1 MVIKTAVMGKVSGS
15 DGDTLT
21 DPTME
26 IEYDLTVIPAV
37 VHTIVRENHGAGN
50 LAFQHS
56 YAYSGGLG
64 QVVLQKVQAE
74 PGLAPKRNGNGDL
87 EFDGG
92 ELVFEDTTPNPRWVG
107 NGRVIVDNK
116 GNPVKQY
123 EPFFDSSPAYTDEQE
138 LVEWGVTPFIHY
150 DPLGRMIRTDL
161 PDGTFL
167 KVSFTPW
174 QQVTHDANDNV
185 LASDWY
191 AERDA
196 LVGGTPHNDGEKY
209 AALHAEPHDSTPT
222 TTLLDNLGRPFL
234 VIADN
239 GLDENDVPQKFETRT
254 KLDIEGNTL
263 EVKDARNNVAETN
276 TFAPG
281 GLQLKTHSVDAGTRL
296 ALPNVLGNPLR
307 AWDNRQNV
315 RRWTYDV
322 LNRPTHA
329 YLKHAADPEVLQQ
342 RIVYGES
349 LGVSAD
355 DTNHLGQVYRVYD
368 SAGVLTSLAYDFKGN
383 LLATERGLAEAYKTT
398 PDWIDLATETDPA
411 LIHAAAAPLLEGETF
426 TTSWTYDA
434 LSRVRTQT
442 TPDASVT
449 TQTFGLGGMLQSVA
463 VNVRGALT
471 ATDIVTNIDY
481 NARGQRL
488 LIEYGNGSTT
498 DYEYDPNNFR
508 VTRIHTERPPTYAG
522 LRTVQDLRYH
532 YDPSGN
538 IAQIRDQAQQG
549 VFFDNAYVDP
559 TQKFRYD
566 PTYRLIEATGREHD
580 ALAKPTPAGFTP
592 IAHPQDTQAQRL
604 YKQLYTYDSVG
615 NIREMAHRVIV
626 GNVEQVAWRRGYLYA
641 TAGNRLQYTNV
652 PGDDVD
658 DPQSYTGFYDYDEHG
673 NMITI
678 AQIPGGLT
686 WDDDDRLQSTSHVG
700 GGTVYYVYDGAG
712 QRVRK
717 VTVNLSGTTSK
728 QRLYFGGWETYR
740 EHKNINTTNDLDLER
755 ETLHVHDDHGRVCLI
770 ETKTVDAGAPVVT
783 PANIARY
790 QYSNHLGTANLEL
803 DDVAEVISYEEFH
816 PYGTSSY
823 RAANSAIEVS
833 AKRYRYTGQERDE
846 ETGLAYHGARYYAPW
861 LARWTA
867 ADPIGLGD
875 GVNRYWYTHDNP
887 ATLKD
892 PSRLLKKSRPAQIG
906 MSIRTEHGRIRPR
919 RALLDDEWGGFA
931 GSVAI
936 FQRPASGTAPPD
948 PEQEVPKGLV
958 DRGEPNQVRLTGT
971 TAAPGLGLQ
980 VSFGRPSRARSSD
993 KSGAEVGAPAF
1004 GAMRGPKFLWRALPM
1019 RDAGWRTGG
1028 LTTVRPLTAPLSP
1041 KTMTF
1046 EHMRWYKAEKSPI
1059 LHGHGTN
1066 RISLAG
1072 TPANAQSLVDVGR
1085 APAGVVRVNVPHAEA
1100 LGVEFRGPEK
1110 IHADLSTVRADY
1122 QAQVDAA
1129 PSKTKADRPLRT
1141 MAAAD
1146 KALEYADKWK
1156 ETHAIEH
1163 VPPKALS
1170 EVRSL
1175 RAERSG
1181 EAARHVARGLGP
1193 PLLAF
1198 GAYSSVMRIASAPT
1212 EQRGDVIM
1220 EESSAWV
1227 GGLAG
1232 AEVGAQLGAAGGP
1245 WGCLRVA

>member
-15 DGDTLT
+15 DGDTLA
-21 DPTME
+21 DPTTE
-26 IEYDLTVIPAV
+26 LEYDLTVIPAV

-150 DPLGRMIRTDL
+150 DPLGRMVRTDL
-161 PDGTFL
+161 PDGTFI
-167 KVSFTPW
+167 KVAFTPW
-174 QQVTHDANDNV
+174 EQVTHDANDNV

-191 AERDA
+191 AERAA

-488 LIEYGNGSTT
+488 LIEYGNGSST
-498 DYEYDPNNFR
+498 DYEYDPKNFR

-538 IAQIRDQAQQG
+538 IAQIRDQAQQS

-641 TAGNRLQYTNV
+641 TAGNRLTYTNV
-652 PGDDVD
+652 PGDNVD

-717 VTVNLSGTTSK
+717 VTVNQSGTTSK

-803 DDVAEVISYEEFH
+803 DEDAEVISYEEFH

-823 RAANSAIEVS
+823 RAANNAIEVS

-875 GVNRYWYTHDNP
+875 GPNRYAYVSSNP
-887 ATLKD
+887 ISHRDA
-892 PSRLLKKSRPAQIG
+892 SGRSKSRFQVE
-906 MSIRTEHGRIRPR
+906 R
-919 RALLDDEWGGFA
+919 DEARMDAVVA
-931 GSVAI
+931 G
-936 FQRPASGTAPPD
+936 
-948 PEQEVPKGLV
+948 
-958 DRGEPNQVRLTGT
+958 
-971 TAAPGLGLQ
+971 
-980 VSFGRPSRARSSD
+980 
-993 KSGAEVGAPAF
+993 
-1004 GAMRGPKFLWRALPM
+1004 
-1019 RDAGWRTGG
+1019 
-1028 LTTVRPLTAPLSP
+1028 
-1041 KTMTF
+1041 
-1046 EHMRWYKAEKSPI
+1046 
-1059 LHGHGTN
+1059 
-1066 RISLAG
+1066 
-1072 TPANAQSLVDVGR
+1072 
-1085 APAGVVRVNVPHAEA
+1085 
-1100 LGVEFRGPEK
+1100 
-1110 IHADLSTVRADY
+1110 
-1122 QAQVDAA
+1122 
-1129 PSKTKADRPLRT
+1129 
-1141 MAAAD
+1141 
-1146 KALEYADKWK
+1146 
-1156 ETHAIEH
+1156 AIEH
-1163 VPPKALS
+1163 GKSHNLSQKEVTALIEERVKAAGLGYQDKKVKQKPKRKEGAGSEKQTQKPKKGDKSTVDNVAQSAKVNDRSKIAVRKEYSEAAKRASQIGIFPKDANSTFSAAEHALGDNHSAYSSVS
-1170 EVRSL
+1170 ERPFGAPEFQGERVYIDVDTAVRHGAEYVSHEQL
-1175 RAERSG
+1175 KADVAEHVANKPSEANRAEAWRKRQTGVLG
-1181 EAARHVARGLGP
+1181 EKESLFKGYIEPGAVHSRATRVLHHAARGLGRFGVAMTVRDVA
-1193 PLLAF
+1193 LALE
-1198 GAYSSVMRIASAPT
+1198 ASVREGSLRPIT
-1212 EQRGDVIM
+1212 
-1220 EESSAWV
+1220 
-1227 GGLAG
+1227 
-1232 AEVGAQLGAAGGP
+1232 AEVIRQGGAWAGSALGFSLGGVLLGKAVLSSFVALAVPLAVGLVLGMAFYYASDLGADMIYETP
-1245 WGCLRVA
+1245 